1 MKISVR
7 EAAAL
12 FSVLCASSA
21 CFAQQEDSFLRSS
34 GLYQNEKKE
43 DSSRQL
49 SSDFLKEQAS
59 EYDAKKYALL
69 AMSCADYPVT
79 AGDVYSLSF
88 LAGSKPVTYAISVD
102 TSYKIRVANLAVLNV
117 KGRTFLDVKN
127 SVEQIVS
134 KNFPM
139 SAVQFV
145 LASPGFFYVQLQG
158 EVDFSVDT
166 ECWGLTRL
174 YDAVKNHLTGYS
186 SLRDVQVEHASGEK
200 KTYDVFRGI
209 RSGDTAENP
218 YLRPGDI
225 VTLSKAAKK
234 ITLKGEVERPGTYS
248 VLDGDTVSR
257 LISFYGNGL
266 TDFADTGSIQVTRV
280 NPADGKYE
288 TQYLAGLA
296 QADSFVLHDNDVLF
310 IDSIKN
316 RRPVVFFEGAIETGQ
331 SLDEKSASPSSS
343 SSSLS
348 VQFAPGEKYSSFI
361 RANKNLFSDVSD
373 LENAYIRRG
382 QQMIPLD
389 VRRIL
394 YDADFFA
401 DEILC
406 ANDTVV
412 IPFRQFFVSVSG
424 AVANPGRYPYIP
436 DRDWLYYIGLAGGF
450 LPARNSFDS
459 VRIVDMNGNKKSKSD
474 PIAPETTITAASNS
488 FTYYFGLYASVA
500 TTVLSLITSIFTV
513 IAVTSSN

>member
-1 MKISVR
+1 MKTSKRIR
-7 EAAAL
+7 AL
-12 FSVLCASSA
+12 LLSMLCACSLGAAQSA
-21 CFAQQEDSFLRSS
+21 
-34 GLYQNEKKE
+34 
-43 DSSRQL
+43 
-49 SSDFLKEQAS
+49 SSDLEKDEVN
-59 EYDAKKYALL
+59 KYALL

-88 LAGSKPVTYAISVD
+88 LAGSKPVTYAIPVD

-117 KGRTFLDVKN
+117 RGRTFLDVKN

-225 VTLSKAAKK
+225 VTLGKAARK
-234 ITLKGEVERPGTYS
+234 ISLKGEVERPGTYS
-248 VLDGDTVSR
+248 VLDGDGVSQ
-257 LISFYGNGL
+257 LIGFYGSGF
-266 TDFADTGSIQVTRV
+266 TDFADTGSIQITRTHS
-280 NPADGKYE
+280 ADGTYE
-288 TQYLAGLA
+288 TLYLTGQA
-296 QADSFVLHDNDVLF
+296 QIDAFVLHDNDVVF
-310 IDSIKN
+310 IDSISR
-316 RRPVVFFEGAIETGQ
+316 RRPVVFFEGAVEAGQ
-331 SLDEKSASPSSS
+331 NLDSKKATASSS
-343 SSSLS
+343 SSSS
-348 VQFAPGEKYSSFI
+348 VPVRFAPGEKYDSFI
-361 RANKNLFSDVSD
+361 RAQRALFSDVSD

-459 VRIVDMNGNKKSKSD
+459 VRIVDMNGNRKSKRD

-488 FTYYFGLYASVA
+488 FTYYFGLYAPVA

>member
-1 MKISVR
+1 MKISKKIN
-7 EAAAL
+7 AL
-12 FSVLCASSA
+12 LLAVLCVLAPCAAQPLIQNSS
-21 CFAQQEDSFLRSS
+21 SS
-34 GLYQNEKKE
+34 GVKKT
-43 DSSRQL
+43 DDGIQKA
-49 SSDFLKEQAS
+49 SDELLKSQAT

-69 AMSCADYPVT
+69 AMSSADYPVT
-79 AGDVYSLSF
+79 AGDIYQLSF
-88 LAGSKPVTYAISVD
+88 LAGSKPVTYAIPVD

-117 KGRTFLDVKN
+117 RGRTFLDVKN

-145 LASPGFFYVQLQG
+145 LASPGFFYVQLKG
-158 EVDFSVDT
+158 EVDFSVDA

-174 YDAVKNHLTGYS
+174 YDAVEGHLTDYS
-186 SLRDVQVEHASGEK
+186 SLRDVQVEHSSGEK
-200 KTYDVFRGI
+200 KTYDVFRGK
-209 RSGDTAENP
+209 RSGDTSQNP

-225 VTLSKAAKK
+225 VTVSKASKK
-234 ITLKGEVERPGTYS
+234 VTLKGEVERPGAYS
-248 VLDGDTVSR
+248 VLDGDSISE
-257 LISFYGNGL
+257 LISFYGSGF
-266 TDFADTGSIQVTRV
+266 TDFADTSVIQVTRTHSE
-280 NPADGKYE
+280 DGTYE
-288 TQYLAGLA
+288 TLYLTE
-296 QADSFVLHDNDVLF
+296 QSQIDSFALQDNDAVF
-310 IDSIKN
+310 IDSISS

-331 SLDEKSASPSSS
+331 SLDEKRASPSSS
-343 SSSLS
+343 SIS
-348 VQFAPGEKYSSFI
+348 VRFAPGEKYGSFV
-361 RANKNLFSDVSD
+361 RKKKDLFSDVSD

-382 QQMIPLD
+382 QQVIPLD
-389 VRRIL
+389 VKRIL
-394 YDADFFA
+394 YDADFSA

-436 DRDWLYYIGLAGGF
+436 DRDWMYYIGLAGGF

-459 VRIVDMNGNKKSKSD
+459 VRIIDMNGNRKSKSD
-474 PIAPETTITAASNS
+474 PIVPETTITAASNS
-488 FTYYFGLYASVA
+488 FTYYFGLYAPVA